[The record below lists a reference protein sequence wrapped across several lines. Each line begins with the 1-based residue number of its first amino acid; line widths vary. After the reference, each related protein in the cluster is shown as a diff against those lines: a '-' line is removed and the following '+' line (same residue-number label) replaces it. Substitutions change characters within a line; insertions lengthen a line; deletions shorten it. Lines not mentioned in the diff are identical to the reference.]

1 MLATI
6 VVLVVALYF
15 AKQPDY
21 NRIDNDLKNWYVKMK
36 GEAPPKQI
44 EDLENI
50 FELNRDNNRICQMR
64 EDVEAYE
71 EAVRKLVTLAE
82 QDRLKEQVAKKLG
95 NKAISIKNQTN
106 LKKWIVNI
114 CSNSYWQKHKIT
126 PANFQ
131 SEVIL

>member
-1 MLATI
+1 
-6 VVLVVALYF
+6 
-15 AKQPDY
+15 
-21 NRIDNDLKNWYVKMK
+21 MK

-106 LKKWIVNI
+106 LKK
-114 CSNSYWQKHKIT
+114 
-126 PANFQ
+126 
-131 SEVIL
+131 